1 MNRELVSI
9 LEKVIL
15 LVIGILLFYTTV
27 FGLYTMNV
35 PEDVPHFLQ
44 IGLTALTLAV
54 IYVGL
59 QIKKLAEKMGNENSE
74 TIQQ

>member
-1 MNRELVSI
+1 MSQ
-9 LEKVIL
+9 EKNSLFDQQL
-15 LVIGILLFYTTV
+15 LLLIVFLLIYTTV

-44 IGLTALTLAV
+44 IGLTALTLAI

-59 QIKKLAEKMGNENSE
+59 QIKKLADKIGKE
-74 TIQQ
+74 